1 MWWCVGIKVLLID
14 QDEKL
19 WQGSRCTY
27 GWCWCQARKLWRG
40 FVMTGVLLLFLG
52 DHLMLILYT
61 AIVVLLIVGAI
72 GLIAGL
78 LWMVT
83 R

>member
-1 MWWCVGIKVLLID
+1 
-14 QDEKL
+14 
-19 WQGSRCTY
+19 
-27 GWCWCQARKLWRG
+27 
-40 FVMTGVLLLFLG
+40 MTSVLLLFLG
-52 DHLMLILYT
+52 DHVMLILYT
-61 AIVVLLIVGAI
+61 TIVVLLLVGAI

>member
-1 MWWCVGIKVLLID
+1 
-14 QDEKL
+14 
-19 WQGSRCTY
+19 
-27 GWCWCQARKLWRG
+27 
-40 FVMTGVLLLFLG
+40 MTGVLLLFLSE
-52 DHLMLILYT
+52 HVMLILYT
-61 AIVVLLIVGAI
+61 AIVVLLLVGTI

>member
-1 MWWCVGIKVLLID
+1 
-14 QDEKL
+14 
-19 WQGSRCTY
+19 
-27 GWCWCQARKLWRG
+27 
-40 FVMTGVLLLFLG
+40 MTSVLLLFLG
-52 DHLMLILYT
+52 DHVMLILYT
-61 AIVVLLIVGAI
+61 AIVVLLLVGAI

>member
-1 MWWCVGIKVLLID
+1 
-14 QDEKL
+14 
-19 WQGSRCTY
+19 
-27 GWCWCQARKLWRG
+27 
-40 FVMTGVLLLFLG
+40 MTGVLLLLG

-72 GLIAGL
+72 GLLAGL